1 MSSTPHN
8 LKIET
13 PALAAEMTERPTET
27 GVSPAPTLGAWA
39 SLLLHWPEYL
49 MEAGLLGAF
58 MVSACVFGAL
68 YEFPQSPVHQAITS
82 GFLRRLFMGATM
94 GLTAIAIIYSPWGK
108 QSGAHINPSV
118 TLTFFRLGKVKFWD
132 ALFYI
137 ASQFTGA
144 VLGVFLVA
152 QFLGREVSDPAV
164 RYVVTTPGSR
174 GSWVALVAEFI
185 IAAILMSAVLFF
197 SNHHRLA
204 GYTGLVAGL
213 LVATYIT
220 LEAPFS
226 GMSMNPARTFGS
238 ALPPM
243 IWDGLWIYLTA
254 PPLGMLFA
262 AELYLWR
269 KGQQGVGCCKL
280 HHNNDKRCIFCGAN
294 GGFAS

>member
-1 MSSTPHN
+1 MNSAKQELCANS
-8 LKIET
+8 LKTTLEPVPAAT
-13 PALAAEMTERPTET
+13 AGLQASKLGALAA
-27 GVSPAPTLGAWA
+27 LG
-39 SLLLHWPEYL
+39 SHWPEYL

-58 MVSACVFGAL
+58 MVSACGFGAL
-68 YEFPQSPVHQAITS
+68 YEFPHSPVHVAIAS
-82 GFLRRLFMGATM
+82 GFLRRLLMGISM
-94 GLTAIAIIYSPWGK
+94 GLTAVAIIYSPWGK

-118 TLTFFRLGKVKFWD
+118 TFTFFRLGKIGGWD

-137 ASQFTGA
+137 AAQFSGA
-144 VLGVFLVA
+144 VLGVVLVA
-152 QFLGREVSDPAV
+152 RWLGRQVSDPAV
-164 RYVVTTPGSR
+164 RYVVTTPGPR
-174 GSWVALVAEFI
+174 GPLVALLAEFI
-185 IAAILMSAVLFF
+185 IAAGMMSAVLYF

-204 GYTGLVAGL
+204 GYTGLFAGV

-243 IWDGLWIYLTA
+243 IWDGLWVYLTA

-269 KGQQGVGCCKL
+269 KGQQAVKCCKL
-280 HHNNDKRCIFCGAN
+280 HHNNGKRCIFCGAN